1 MELNLPK
8 NILDDIQDNATSLGE
23 HPAYP
28 PEDEEQ
34 FLAHAMKIY
43 FNDLCKSI
51 NVEENNIDKLFEE
64 MQDCMTKCKKI
75 EIKHREELQSLAMN
89 VIYDIFKIPD
99 DTIQIETELV
109 DNVSIDKMRMTPEST
124 EDFSFDT
131 IDDMKFLKDEIY
143 KRRMLN
149 ALVAGAADDLSQRTE
164 YYLSQVFQI
173 DPELP
178 SLYKKIMAYN
188 DLLIF
193 FEKENDIEDSN
204 SLGGRVDVTIN
215 SNQDQ
220 VLIKAQAI
228 LFPVLIYETI
238 KGILELAI
246 AHGLPNEREKAE
258 YVMKKSDFRLAE
270 LWDMRIGCV
279 LWNIIVSGFDA
290 VGSDVQDL
298 GANFILMTLAE
309 LKPEDFNKTLAE
321 IFAHTK
327 QGAALI
333 QDIQHQITE
342 QKDADDFDN
351 FIKSQTDDIELHD
364 DYCSPDDLLT
374 EFDY

>member
-1 MELNLPK
+1 MELQLPK
-8 NILDDIQDNATSLGE
+8 NILDDIRDNATSLGE

-34 FLAHAMKIY
+34 FLARAIKIY
-43 FNDLCKSI
+43 FKGLCKNI
-51 NVEENNIDKLFEE
+51 NIEDNSIDKMFED
-64 MQDCMTKCKKI
+64 MQECMTKCKKI
-75 EIKHREELQSLAMN
+75 EEKHREELQSLAMN
-89 VIYDIFKIPD
+89 VIYDMFKIPD
-99 DTIQIETELV
+99 DTIQIEAELV
-109 DNVSIDKMRMTPEST
+109 DNVNIDKIRMTPEST

-193 FEKENDIEDSN
+193 FEKEDDIENSD
-204 SLGGRVDVTIN
+204 SLGGRVDITIN

-220 VLIKAQAI
+220 VLVKSQAI
-228 LFPVLIYETI
+228 LFPVLVYETI
-238 KGILELAI
+238 KGLLELAI
-246 AHGLPNEREKAE
+246 AHGLPKEREKAE
-258 YVMKKSDFRLAE
+258 YVIKKADFRLAE

-290 VGSDVQDL
+290 VGGDIQDT
-298 GANFILMTLAE
+298 GVNFLLMTLAE
-309 LKPEDFNKTLAE
+309 LQPEDFNKSLAE
-321 IFAHTK
+321 ILAHTK
-327 QGAALI
+327 QGAAII
-333 QDIQHQITE
+333 QDIQSQIAE

-351 FIKSQTDDIELHD
+351 FIKSQTDNIELHD
-364 DYCSPDDLLT
+364 EYCSPDDLLT
-374 EFDY
+374 EFDA